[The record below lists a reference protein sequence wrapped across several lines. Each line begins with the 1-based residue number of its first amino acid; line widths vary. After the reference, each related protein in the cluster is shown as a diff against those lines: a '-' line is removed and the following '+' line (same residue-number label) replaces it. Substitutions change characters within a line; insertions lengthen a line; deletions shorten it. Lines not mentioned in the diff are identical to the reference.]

1 MAKYQTKART
11 FEEFIAIAEAV
22 VYGGEEK
29 KPEDDRMT
37 VTAADKKAN
46 TKAWQNYKAGHSGYK
61 AASHLNKEETEIDEA
76 KIPVTRQAGDFRY
89 PKKTGEEKANNKA
102 NRLSSSQNPADRR
115 RGNKI
120 RSVIKTVADRD
131 TAQATSTAMR
141 KLYKGQ
147 QKRAN
152 ELAHEL
158 MNKEEHEIDEAKSDA
173 GLSVAQKRQVRTAR
187 SGLTGAHADY
197 ERRGAHRTADERSKD
212 LADIR
217 KGKKKDS
224 SHFSYLP

>member
-11 FEEFIAIAEAV
+11 FEEFIAIAEAKV
-22 VYGGEEK
+22 
-29 KPEDDRMT
+29 
-37 VTAADKKAN
+37 
-46 TKAWQNYKAGHSGYK
+46 
-61 AASHLNKEETEIDEA
+61 
-76 KIPVTRQAGDFRY
+76 PVTRQAGEFRFSG
-89 PKKTGEEKANNKA
+89 KTGEEKANNKA
-102 NRLSSSQNPADRR
+102 DRLSSSQNPADRR

-120 RSVIKTVADRD
+120 RNIIKTVADRD
-131 TAQATSTAMR
+131 TAQATSNAMR

-217 KGKKKDS
+217 KGKKKNS